1 MNHRRGHGISG
12 SERSQTLAGS
22 KGDVSFT
29 GDARRSEGSA
39 RSDLAFR
46 AARVRGDAGAAIALA
61 RLLGG
66 RTPLPGDGNTARRWE
81 LLATVAAVDLTA
93 ARVAE
98 AHLDA
103 LAIIAE
109 AGLDANVDLTE
120 VGAGPDSTWGVFAAE
135 GPGVKVQAERIQ
147 LHGQGRWHLVGV
159 KPWCS
164 LAGRL
169 SHALI
174 TAHTTAGHRRLF
186 AVCLRP
192 PDVQPGEGQWVSRG
206 LRQVVSSAIELRGAV
221 AVPIG
226 GDEWYL
232 TRSGF
237 AWGGAGVA
245 ACWYGGAVGL
255 ARTLHAKL
263 SAREPDQIGLM
274 HLGALDLRLSAARCV
289 LAAAA
294 RSIDEGRADGAAGVI
309 MSGRVRGIVS
319 GAAEEA
325 LQRLGHAL
333 GPAPLAQD
341 EEHARRV
348 ADLEIY
354 LRQHHAERDDAALG
368 RQLLEGDAA
377 W

>member
-1 MNHRRGHGISG
+1 MYFTSDAGG
-12 SERSQTLAGS
+12 S
-22 KGDVSFT
+22 D
-29 GDARRSEGSA
+29 GSA

-61 RLLGG
+61 LLLGG
-66 RTPLPGDGNTARRWE
+66 RTPLPGAGNTARRWE

-147 LHGQGRWHLVGV
+147 IHGQGRWHLVGV

-186 AVCLRP
+186 AVSLRP
-192 PDVQPGEGQWVSRG
+192 PDVQPGDGKWVSRG
-206 LRQVVSSAIELRGAV
+206 LSQVVSSAIELRGAV

-226 GDEWYL
+226 ADEWYL
-232 TRSGF
+232 NRSGF

-274 HLGALDLRLSAARCV
+274 HLGALDLRLSAARSV

-294 RSIDEGRADGAAGVI
+294 RSVDEGRADGSAGVI
-309 MSGRVRGIVS
+309 MAGRVRGIVA
-319 GAAEEA
+319 GAAEDA

-368 RQLLEGDAA
+368 RQLLTGDTP

>member
-1 MNHRRGHGISG
+1 MTHGKGQGISG
-12 SERSQTLAGS
+12 FDRPQTLAGS
-22 KGDVSFT
+22 GSDVFLT
-29 GDARRSEGSA
+29 SEADRTEGTA
-39 RSDLAFR
+39 LGELAFR
-46 AARVRGDAGAAIALA
+46 ADRVRGSADAAIALA
-61 RLLGG
+61 LGLG
-66 RTPLPGDGNTARRWE
+66 SRAPLPGDGNTARRWE
-81 LLATVAAVDLTA
+81 LLATLAAVDLTA

-109 AGLDANVDLTE
+109 AGLDANLDLTQ
-120 VGAGPDSTWGVFAAE
+120 VGAGAGSTWGVFAAE
-135 GPGVKVQAERIQ
+135 GPGVKVQAEPIQ
-147 LHGQGRWHLVGV
+147 FDGREHWHLIGL

-164 LAGRL
+164 LAGQL

-186 AVCLRP
+186 AVSLRTP
-192 PDVQPGEGQWVSRG
+192 EVQPGDGQWVSRG
-206 LRQVVSSAIELRGAV
+206 LRQVVSSPIELRGAV
-221 AVPIG
+221 GVPIG
-226 GDEWYL
+226 ADEWYL
-232 TRSGF
+232 RRSGF

-255 ARTLHAKL
+255 ARTLYAKL
-263 SAREPDQIGLM
+263 SEREPDQIGLM
-274 HLGALDLRLSAARCV
+274 HLGALDLRLSAARWA

-294 RSIDEGRADGAAGVI
+294 RSIDEGGADGAAGVVLSARI
-309 MSGRVRGIVS
+309 RGIVA
-319 GAAEEA
+319 GAVEEA

-333 GPAPLAQD
+333 GPALLTQD

-348 ADLEIY
+348 ADLEVY

-368 RQLLEGDAA
+368 RQLLTGGTP